1 MAFIELAGVVPDGRT
16 PVTGDRLTGT
26 PAIVQFELLCDGKP
40 AYFLGSEERAEAV
53 EPNWREALAFGRDLM
68 ARSADIGVLVRL
80 SGATLRH
87 GTLSDF
93 ADCISVLVD
102 LLDGYWDSV
111 YPELEEDPDG
121 GARDASVRLGVLARL
136 DDDKLITN
144 QLRDV
149 VLSRDADGAA
159 LVSLAS
165 LRAGQEGAPAD
176 LMEAG
181 VRDMD
186 RIIECAGRIE
196 QLVRLRSPIDADF
209 SVHRF
214 LDTCALV
221 RRQLATRAQSQPQAA
236 SATQA
241 VAVENSAPF
250 ATGDSSVR
258 GREHALKLLQ
268 QVIRYFEVAEPSSPV
283 IGVLHRASSLV
294 GKDFWSVIGELG
306 DQRLLDA
313 VAESRLFGKR
323 N

>member
-16 PVTGDRLTGT
+16 PVSGERLTGT
-26 PAIVQFELLCDGKP
+26 PAIVRFELLCDGKP

-68 ARSADIGVLVRL
+68 RRSADIGVLVRL
-80 SGATLRH
+80 SAATLRH

-93 ADCISVLVD
+93 ADCISVLAD

-111 YPELEEDPDG
+111 YPELEEDADG
-121 GARDASVRLGVLARL
+121 GAPDASVRLGVLGRL

-144 QLRDV
+144 QLKEV
-149 VLSRDADGAA
+149 ALSRDAAGTV

-165 LRAGQEGAPAD
+165 LRASSEGVSPE
-176 LMEAG
+176 LLEEA

-186 RIIECAGRIE
+186 QIIECAGRIE
-196 QLVRLRSPIDADF
+196 QTVRLRSPIDADF

-214 LDTCALV
+214 LEACAPV
-221 RRQLATRAQSQPQAA
+221 RRQLTTRTNSQPQVATE
-236 SATQA
+236 TQA
-241 VAVENSAPF
+241 VAVDSGAPF
-250 ATGDSSVR
+250 STGDVSVR

-294 GKDFWSVIGELG
+294 GKDFWAVIAELG
-306 DQRLLDA
+306 DQRLVDA
-313 VAESRLFGKR
+313 VGESRLFGKR
-323 N
+323 T